1 LEIEMND
8 QAITLSFT
16 LEQVNVILRHL
27 DAGAHAQVRQL
38 IDLIIT
44 ETNAQTQL
52 RAAPTHATEESAGGT
67 D

>member
-1 LEIEMND
+1 MNE
-8 QAITLSFT
+8 QSITLTFS

-38 IDLIIT
+38 IDQIIT
-44 ETNAQTQL
+44 ETNAQAQARQAETS
-52 RAAPTHATEESAGGT
+52 APSNAVGGT

>member
-1 LEIEMND
+1 MNE
-8 QAITLSFT
+8 QAITLTFS

-38 IDLIIT
+38 IDQIIN
-44 ETNAQTQL
+44 ETNAQAQARQAETV
-52 RAAPTHATEESAGGT
+52 APSDAVGGT